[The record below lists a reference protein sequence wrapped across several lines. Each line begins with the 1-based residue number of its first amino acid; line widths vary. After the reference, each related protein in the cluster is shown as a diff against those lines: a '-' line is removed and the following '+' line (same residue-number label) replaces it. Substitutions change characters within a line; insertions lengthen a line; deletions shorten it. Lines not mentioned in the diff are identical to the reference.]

1 MNALASSLP
10 FAHSGVDTHAHVFER
25 GLPLSGERRYAPAYD
40 ATLDDYLPLLN
51 AHGMTHAVLV
61 QPSFLGTDNG
71 YLLQALAAQSERLRG
86 VVVVAPDISTSELAN
101 MHRCGVTGIR
111 LNLME
116 QTLPDLGAQP
126 WTSLLDNIARL
137 GWHVELHRN
146 AVDLAPMIDRL
157 LERGVRVVV
166 DHFGRPDPALG
177 TQDRGFK
184 ALLGYGSTGC
194 VWVKVSGAYRCAAP
208 GSSFVADATAQ
219 LIEHFGAHRLM
230 WGSDWPHTQYEAVT
244 SYGESLSALLDLGL
258 HAEDLDAIVR
268 KTALSFYGFAT
279 ESAAPQ
285 DASAPNAALQRAI

>member
-1 MNALASSLP
+1 
-10 FAHSGVDTHAHVFER
+10 
-25 GLPLSGERRYAPAYD
+25 LSGERRYAPAYD

-86 VVVVAPDISTSELAN
+86 VVVVAPDISTSELAD
-101 MHRCGVTGIR
+101 MHRRGVTGIR

-126 WTSLLDNIARL
+126 WTSLFDNVARL

-184 ALLGYGSTGC
+184 ALLGYGSTGS

-244 SYGESLSALLDLGL
+244 SYGESLSALFDLGL
-258 HAEDLDAIVR
+258 NADELDSIVR
-268 KTALSFYGFAT
+268 KTALSFYGFDT
-279 ESAAPQ
+279 ESAAH
-285 DASAPNAALQRAI
+285 DASASNAALQRAI